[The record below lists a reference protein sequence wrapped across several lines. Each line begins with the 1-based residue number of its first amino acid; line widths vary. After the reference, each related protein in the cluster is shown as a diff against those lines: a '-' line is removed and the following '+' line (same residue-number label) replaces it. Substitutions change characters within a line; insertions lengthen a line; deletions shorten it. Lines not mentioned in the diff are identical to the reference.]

1 MKNGRDGL
9 KTVCL
14 ALATVAVQ
22 AVAAERPAWE
32 DLAVNSEN
40 RMEAAAYLP
49 PLASVDAALSDA
61 LEPETPYVKSL
72 NGDWKFK
79 WVGDPARRPVG
90 FWRTD
95 FDDASWGVI
104 DVPSCVEMRGYG
116 VPVYT
121 NIRLPH
127 KLSPPRI
134 LDRDTGRADYNP
146 VSSYRTAFTVPE
158 SWRGRDVI
166 LRFDGVYSAY
176 TVWVNGRKVGYAE
189 DSKLP
194 SEFDITPYLN
204 QTVKQS
210 KQSNNVLAVQVFR
223 WCDGSYV
230 EDQDMFRFSGIFRDV
245 TLWAR
250 PKDGVRDVVV
260 RTAPV
265 DGYERWRLEVE
276 VEEGKSKAKS
286 EVEEPI
292 SVSLYD
298 ADKRKVCDLH
308 PSPSSSPSPS
318 PLLYAS
324 TLAARAWSSEDP
336 YLYTLV
342 VRKGE
347 DIRRVRV
354 GFKEQKVVGNTF
366 YVNGRPVKMK
376 GVNRHET
383 NPENGR
389 TVSSED
395 MVRDV
400 TLMKRYNVNTVR
412 TSHYPDHR
420 LWYDLCDRYGIYL
433 IAEANVECHEGGYGD
448 NGVGR
453 NPAFD
458 HTIVER
464 NVRQVRFYRN
474 HPSVTIWSMGNETG
488 HGDCFVHAMDA
499 VRRLDP
505 SRPLHWERAN
515 TLADIDSRMY
525 PDVDWVAKKGELGNQ
540 PRGSG
545 EMEDKYRRPEANYS
559 AGKPFLLCEYAHA
572 MGNALGNFQ
581 EYWDVIYAY
590 PSLMGGCIW
599 DWIDQAIWKDAGR
612 LDPQTGRPVRILA
625 YGGDFD
631 EQPNDGPFCVNG
643 VIDPLRTVTPKLIE
657 VGHVYRNLVVTRR
670 EDGSFELWNRHCF
683 TDANAFDGSWELL
696 ADGVPVAKGRVDV
709 PSVGP
714 LARGTVKAVGLDEAV
729 ARRPATEEL
738 FVNFAF
744 TTKQDATW
752 AHKGWAVARD
762 QLLVST
768 STTASTPSSTSN
780 SNLNSNLTLTSLTVT
795 AGPTVATFSRATGTL
810 SKLVMN
816 GVTVLS
822 DPDPKY
828 PTGPRLTCARAFTDN
843 DRWMSSGDRKNS
855 FFGSG
860 LSQLRYH
867 PEPLVVASNTVKCVV
882 DVAGAKG
889 SGWRYESVWAFRND
903 GSIEI
908 RNRAEPYGQM
918 PALARLG
925 LSWRLDA
932 ALENLKFYGRGPY
945 ENYVDRKTG
954 SFLGVWSSTVTDQFV
969 PYVRPQDCGM
979 KCDVRWA
986 ELTDSSGRGVRFS
999 SDEPFFLQALHYE
1012 WEDLWFAAFRNGE
1025 DRHRAPLVP
1034 RKEVCLNLDVRQT
1047 GLGGASC
1054 GPNPLWKYRFPADK
1068 PVAWTFRLA
1077 PASR

>member
-1 MKNGRDGL
+1 MRSEILVALLAAGWS
-9 KTVCL
+9 CL
-14 ALATVAVQ
+14 AA
-22 AVAAERPAWE
+22 AAETPAWE

-40 RMEAAAYLP
+40 RLEAAAYLP
-49 PLASVDAALSDA
+49 PLADEAAALSDA
-61 LEPETPYVKSL
+61 LEAETPYVKSL
-72 NGDWKFK
+72 DGDWKFK
-79 WVGDPARRPVG
+79 WVGDPARRPVD

-104 DVPSCVEMRGYG
+104 DVPSCVELRGYG

-127 KLSPPRI
+127 KLSPPKI

-146 VSSYRTAFTVPE
+146 VSSYRTTFTVPD
-158 SWRGRDVI
+158 SWKGREVI

-176 TVWVNGRKVGYAE
+176 YVWVNGRKVGYAE

-204 QTVKQS
+204 A
-210 KQSNNVLAVQVFR
+210 SNSSNLLCVQVFR

-250 PKDGVRDVVV
+250 PKNGVRDVTVN
-260 RTAPV
+260 TCPL
-265 DGYERWRLEVE
+265 DGYERWKLEVK
-276 VEEGKSKAKS
+276 VEAMSKA
-286 EVEEPI
+286 EEPI

-298 ADKRKVCDLH
+298 ADRKKVCDLH
-308 PSPSSSPSPS
+308 STPPPTSTSPS
-318 PLLYAS
+318 LTFTYAH
-324 TLAARAWSSEDP
+324 TFAARAWSSEAP

-342 VRKGE
+342 VRRGE

-366 YVNGRPVKMK
+366 YVNGKPVKMK

-389 TVSSED
+389 TVSRED
-395 MVRDV
+395 MIRDV

-412 TSHYPDHR
+412 TSHYPDHH

-448 NGVGR
+448 NGIGR

-464 NVRQVRFYRN
+464 NVRQVKFYRN

-488 HGDCFVHAMDA
+488 HGECFVHAMDA

-505 SRPLHWERAN
+505 SRPIHWERAN

-525 PDVDWVAKKGELGNQ
+525 PEVDWVAKKGELGNQ

-545 EMEDKYRRPEANYS
+545 ELEDKYHRPEANYS

-572 MGNALGNFQ
+572 MGNAVGNLQ

-599 DWIDQAIWKDAGR
+599 DWIDQAIWKDTGR
-612 LDPQTGRPVRILA
+612 LDPRTGKPVRIFA

-657 VGHVYRNLVVTRR
+657 VGHVYRNFVVARR
-670 EDGSFELWNRHCF
+670 EDGSFELRNRHCF
-683 TDANAFDGSWELL
+683 TDANAFDCGWELL
-696 ADGVPVAKGRVDV
+696 ADGVVVAKGMVDV
-709 PSVGP
+709 PSVPP
-714 LARGTVKAVGLDEAV
+714 LAKGTIAAVGLKEA
-729 ARRPATEEL
+729 AAKRPATEEL

-744 TTKQDATW
+744 TTRRDEPW
-752 AHKGWAVARD
+752 APKGWAVARD
-762 QLLVST
+762 QVAVS
-768 STTASTPSSTSN
+768 SPRAAERPARKAASERIACSRTDDA
-780 SNLNSNLTLTSLTVT
+780 LTIT
-795 AGPTVATFSRATGTL
+795 AGTTVATFSRLTGTL

-816 GVTVLS
+816 GIVVLA
-822 DPDPKY
+822 DPDPAY

-843 DRWMSSGDRKNS
+843 DRWMSSGDRKGS

-867 PEPLVVASNTVKCVV
+867 PEPLVVASNTVKSVV

-889 SGWRYESVWAFRND
+889 SGWRHEAVWSFRGD
-903 GSIEI
+903 GSIEVE
-908 RNRAEPYGQM
+908 NKAEPYGQM
-918 PALARLG
+918 PPLARLG
-925 LSWRLDA
+925 LSWRLDG
-932 ALENLKFYGRGPY
+932 ALENLRFYGRGPY
-945 ENYVDRKTG
+945 ENYIDRKTG
-954 SFLGVWSSTVTDQFV
+954 SFLGVWSSTVTAQFV

-986 ELTDSSGRGVRFS
+986 ELTDSAGRGVRFS
-999 SDEPFFLQALHYE
+999 SDAPFFLQALHYE

-1034 RKEVCLNLDVRQT
+1034 RQEVCLNLDVRQT

-1054 GPNPLWKYRFPADK
+1054 GPNPLWKYRFASDK
-1068 PVAWTFRLA
+1068 PVAWTVRLEGVRLRPHA
-1077 PASR
+1077 TE